1 MGFLPSYRARVDLKL
16 TAPHIETAIPGPKS
30 KAIVAKEEQHIAP
43 GLQGFAQ
50 SSGIAVERAAG
61 SVIEDVDGNRF
72 VDLIGGI
79 GVNAL
84 GHCHPA
90 YREALHAQ
98 IDKATVGSFT
108 SQVRADLISEVAE
121 VAPKG
126 VDRLQ
131 LYSSGAEAV
140 ESAFRLA
147 KNATGK
153 FEVAGFWGGFH
164 GKTMGAPGVDGAG
177 KPRRYGATPPRPGPP
192 HPHRHPRPPQP
203 PDPTFHNAFAPL
215 PPGPPS

>member
-79 GVNAL
+79 GVNSL
-84 GHCHPA
+84 GHCHPG
-90 YREALHAQ
+90 YTKALHEQ
-98 IDKATVGSFT
+98 LDKGTVGSFT
-108 SQVRADLISEVAE
+108 HAPRAELINEVAE
-121 VAPKG
+121 GTPQG
-126 VDRLQ
+126 VDKVQ
-131 LYSSGAEAV
+131 LHSSG
-140 ESAFRLA
+140 
-147 KNATGK
+147 
-153 FEVAGFWGGFH
+153 
-164 GKTMGAPGVDGAG
+164 
-177 KPRRYGATPPRPGPP
+177 
-192 HPHRHPRPPQP
+192 
-203 PDPTFHNAFAPL
+203 
-215 PPGPPS
+215 